1 MKSRLMFNK
10 NRIVSNLMG
19 LGLLLALTA
28 NNSMAQKDI
37 QVEMVSL
44 TKEQSSQFQKI
55 EQPLGLKIFIALSGL
70 GLIGAELWWFI
81 FAKARK

>member
-10 NRIVSNLMG
+10 NRIVSNLVG
-19 LGLLLALTA
+19 LGILLALTA

-37 QVEMVSL
+37 QVEIVSL
-44 TKEQSSQFQKI
+44 TREQSSQFQKI
-55 EQPLGLKIFIALSGL
+55 EQPLGLKIFIALGGL